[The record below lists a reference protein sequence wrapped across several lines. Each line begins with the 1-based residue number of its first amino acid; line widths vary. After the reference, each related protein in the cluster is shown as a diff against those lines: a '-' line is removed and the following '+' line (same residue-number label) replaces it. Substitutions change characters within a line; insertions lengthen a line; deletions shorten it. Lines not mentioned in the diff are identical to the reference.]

1 MRKLKSLLTLVV
13 LVMSIAALGAVPAA
27 AQDKCTKEAPCQIDI
42 WIIFSDHRYDWAVD
56 AGNRFM
62 EKHPEFKINF
72 VQQKSYDESIKNYV
86 LAKEQNQVP
95 TIVQTYEIGT
105 QFSLD
110 SGYFKFADDIIAG
123 RTDVLG
129 EPVNFD
135 DILPVIRNYYTVNG
149 KWASVP
155 WNTSTAITYSNMDIL
170 NKVGVTEP
178 PKTWAETMAVCA
190 KLQPLV
196 DSKEI
201 DGCATWE
208 IDDWYFE
215 QWMAQQ
221 NELFTNNDN
230 GRSARAT
237 EIRVDSEGALNI
249 MKFYQEMYAKKYYV
263 YTGLGKNGSS
273 QVFSSNKAAIFINS
287 SAGARGIMAAAAEQ
301 KVNIVTSPLIYNEAK
316 GYTGNIL
323 GGATMWVSDGL
334 DKEVED
340 GAMAFLLFFGNTENS
355 ASWHTASGYVAIRQ
369 SSLDLL
375 TNLKPGNDLLWNI
388 KDKKRE
394 DIPSTNWFETN
405 PAFATATNQLN
416 ASKDTPATRGAL
428 LGTFVETR
436 PIINAATEDLML
448 NGGDP
453 AAYMAKVKV
462 QLDQMLQEYND
473 LHS

>member
-1 MRKLKSLLTLVV
+1 MRKLLVLVV
-13 LVMSIAALGAVPAA
+13 ALMMSATILTVAPVA
-27 AQDKCTKEAPCQIDI
+27 AQAAKCTKETPCQIDI
-42 WIIFSDHRYDWAVD
+42 WIIFADHRYDWAVD

-62 EKHPEFKINF
+62 EVHPEYKINF

-123 RTDVLG
+123 RKDVLG
-129 EPVNFD
+129 VPVNFE
-135 DILPVIRNYYTVNG
+135 DIIPVIRNYYTIND

-170 NKVGVTEP
+170 NKVGITEP
-178 PKTWAETMAVCA
+178 PKTWGEMKADCA

-208 IDDWYFE
+208 LDDWYYE

-221 NELFTNNDN
+221 NELLTNNDN

-237 EIRVDSEGALNI
+237 EVRVDSEGSLNI
-249 MKFYQEMYAKKYYV
+249 VKFYQDMYANKYYV

-273 QVFSSNKAAIFINS
+273 QVFSTGKAAFFFNS

-301 KVNIVTSPLIYNEAK
+301 KMNIVTSPLVYNEEK

-323 GGATMWVSDGL
+323 GGATMWVSAGL
-334 DKEVED
+334 DTEVED
-340 GAMAFLLFFGNTENS
+340 GAMAFLLYFSNTENS

-369 SSLDLL
+369 SSLELL
-375 TNLKPGNDLLWNI
+375 QNLKPGNNILWNI

-394 DIPSTNWFETN
+394 DIPGTNWFKDN
-405 PAFATATNQLN
+405 PAFETATNQLN

-436 PIINAATEDLML
+436 PIINQAIEEMML
-448 NGGDP
+448 KGGDP
-453 AAYMAKVKV
+453 APYMANVKT